1 ACSRSRPSSSAS
13 TSTGCSAGSR
23 SRARS
28 SRAEGGCPVAAGT
41 LYVVATPIGNL
52 EDVTLRA
59 LRVLREVDL
68 IAAEDTRRTRTL
80 LERHGIARPLT
91 SYYDAVE
98 RQRAPALVARLEAGA
113 SVALVSDAGTPGIA
127 DPGYHLVRGALAAG
141 VSVVPVPGPSS
152 LTALVSVAG
161 FPAERFVFEG
171 FLPSRPGPRA
181 ARLAALAREPRAL
194 LFFEAARRLAAF
206 LAAAEAALGDR
217 EAAIARELT
226 KRHEEILRGRL
237 SALRERVGRRA
248 SLRGEVTV
256 LVAGA
261 PASKPSSR
269 ARRRLP
275 PLPTPE
281 TAMAGSPWHFG
292 SARRRLM
299 NSKPSTCGMR
309 RSQRTT
315 SAPAS
320 RSRSIASCPFSAE
333 MTRAPRVS
341 NSAR

>member
-1 ACSRSRPSSSAS
+1 MP
-13 TSTGCSAGSR
+13 
-23 SRARS
+23 
-28 SRAEGGCPVAAGT
+28 GGV

-98 RQRAPALVARLEAGA
+98 RQRAPALIERLRAGA
-113 SVALVSDAGTPGIA
+113 AVALVSDAGTPGIA

-141 VSVVPVPGPSS
+141 IAVVPVPGPSAP
-152 LTALVSVAG
+152 TALVSVAG

-194 LFFEAARRLAAF
+194 LFFEAARRLMAF

-217 EAAIARELT
+217 EAA
-226 KRHEEILRGRL
+226 
-237 SALRERVGRRA
+237 V
-248 SLRGEVTV
+248 
-256 LVAGA
+256 
-261 PASKPSSR
+261 
-269 ARRRLP
+269 ARRTGL
-275 PLPTPE
+275 
-281 TAMAGSPWHFG
+281 S
-292 SARRRLM
+292 RREVY
-299 NSKPSTCGMR
+299 R
-309 RSQRTT
+309 RGLALERG
-315 SAPAS
+315 
-320 RSRSIASCPFSAE
+320 
-333 MTRAPRVS
+333 
-341 NSAR
+341 